1 MTLMPL
7 TTLKRLAMCL
17 AMPLGLA
24 LTGPAAAQQV
34 EGIAAIVN
42 DQPIT
47 TFDVRDRMRLIL
59 SSAGIQPTED
69 VLVQVQEQAM
79 RSLIEEALQLQT
91 ARRYEVP
98 VSEEEVDEAIAD
110 IAARNGITVEEIRA
124 DLESSGVSIDTL
136 RQQLRAEIA
145 WSYLVSGRYRNRIR
159 VTDTQIGTALER
171 IAESASQT
179 QYRVAEIMV
188 NLPASGDET
197 AAEQRIAAIYNALEQ
212 GAPFPAIAGQFSD
225 APTAATGGDAG
236 WLSAGQLRPQIAS
249 TIQQMPVGSISNPI
263 RVPGG
268 YMIVALADRREG
280 QATEQIT
287 LQQVTLLT
295 SQITDERRQAL
306 TRAAQRVNGCANVAT
321 AFQSVPQ
328 AIVTDLGTVGAN
340 ALVPNIRQALAG
352 LQNGQ
357 ASPVLETGAGLQ
369 VFILCDRRIG
379 GPGMP
384 GPSDVEN
391 QIINQQLSMLARRW
405 LRDLRNDATVE
416 MVGYE

>member
-1 MTLMPL
+1 MPMTI
-7 TTLKRLAMCL
+7 LKRLAVCL

-24 LTGPAAAQQV
+24 LSAPAAAQQV

-91 ARRYEVP
+91 ARRFEVP

-110 IAARNGITVEEIRA
+110 IAARNGITVEEIRL
-124 DLESSGVSIDTL
+124 DLEQSGVSIDTL

-145 WSYLVSGRYRNRIR
+145 WSYLVSGRYRSRIR
-159 VTDTQIGTALER
+159 VTDAQIDTALER
-171 IAESASQT
+171 LAESASQT

-188 NLPASGDET
+188 NLPASGDES
-197 AAEQRIAAIYNALEQ
+197 AAEQRMAAVYNALEQ
-212 GAPFPAIAGQFSD
+212 GAPFPAIASQFSD

-236 WLSAGQLRPQIAS
+236 WLSTAQMRPQVAQM
-249 TIQQMPVGSISNPI
+249 IQQMPVGSISNPI

-268 YMIVALADRREG
+268 YMIVAVADRREG
-280 QATEQIT
+280 QVTEQIS
-287 LQQVTLLT
+287 LQQITLLT
-295 SQITDERRQAL
+295 SQVTDERRQAL
-306 TRAAQRVNGCANVAT
+306 TRAAQRVSGCNNLASVFEA
-321 AFQSVPQ
+321 VPQ
-328 AIVTDLGTVGAN
+328 AIITDLGTVGAN
-340 ALVPNIRQALAG
+340 ALVPNIRQALSG

-369 VFILCDRRIG
+369 VFVLCDRRIG

-391 QIINQQLSMLARRW
+391 QIVNQQLSMLARRW

-416 MVGYE
+416 MVGYNE

>member
-1 MTLMPL
+1 MPM
-7 TTLKRLAMCL
+7 TTLKRLAVCL

-24 LTGPAAAQQV
+24 LSAPAAAQQV

-91 ARRYEVP
+91 ARRFEVP

-110 IAARNGITVEEIRA
+110 IAARNGITVEEIRL
-124 DLESSGVSIDTL
+124 DLEQSGVSIDTL

-145 WSYLVSGRYRNRIR
+145 WSYLVSGRYRSRIR
-159 VTDTQIGTALER
+159 VTDAQIDTALER
-171 IAESASQT
+171 LAESASQT

-188 NLPASGDET
+188 NLPASGDESV
-197 AAEQRIAAIYNALEQ
+197 AEQRMAAVYNALEQ
-212 GAPFPAIAGQFSD
+212 GAPFPAIASQFSD

-236 WLSAGQLRPQIAS
+236 WLSAGQMRPQVAQM
-249 TIQQMPVGSISNPI
+249 IQQMPVGSISNPI

-268 YMIVALADRREG
+268 YMIVAVADRREG
-280 QATEQIT
+280 QATEQIS
-287 LQQVTLLT
+287 LQQITLLT
-295 SQITDERRQAL
+295 SQVTDERRQAL
-306 TRAAQRVNGCANVAT
+306 TRAAQRVSGCNNLASVFEA
-321 AFQSVPQ
+321 VPQ
-328 AIVTDLGTVGAN
+328 AIITDLGTVGAN
-340 ALVPNIRQALAG
+340 ALVPNIRQALSG

-369 VFILCDRRIG
+369 VFVLCDRRIG

-391 QIINQQLSMLARRW
+391 QIVNQQLSMLARRW

-416 MVGYE
+416 MVGYNE

>member
-1 MTLMPL
+1 MPMTV
-7 TTLKRLAMCL
+7 LKRLAASL
-17 AMPLGLA
+17 ALPLGLVMG
-24 LTGPAAAQQV
+24 GPASAQQV

-47 TFDVRDRMRLIL
+47 TFEVRDRMRLIL
-59 SSAGIQPTED
+59 SSSGIQPTEA
-69 VLVQVQEQAM
+69 VLLQVQEQAV

-91 ARRYEVP
+91 ARRFEVP
-98 VSEEEVDEAIAD
+98 VTEEEVDEAIAD
-110 IAARNGITVEEIRA
+110 IAARNGITVDEIRA

-145 WSYLVSGRYRNRIR
+145 WSYLVSGRYRSRIR
-159 VTDTQIGTALER
+159 VTDAQIDTALER
-171 IAESASQT
+171 LAESASQT
-179 QYRVAEIMV
+179 QFRVAEIMV
-188 NLPASGDET
+188 NLPASGDES
-197 AAEQRIAAIYNALEQ
+197 AAEQRIAAIYGALEQ
-212 GAPFPAIAGQFSD
+212 GAPFPAIASQFSD

-236 WLSAGQLRPQIAS
+236 WLSAAQMRPQVAA
-249 TIQQMPVGSISNPI
+249 TVQQMPVGSISNPI

-268 YMIVALADRREG
+268 YMIVAVADRREG

-306 TRAAQRVNGCANVAT
+306 ARAAERVNGCANIAT
-321 AFQSVPQ
+321 TFESVPQ

-340 ALVPNIRQALAG
+340 ALVPNIRQALSG
-352 LQNGQ
+352 LQPGR
-357 ASPVLETGAGLQ
+357 ASEVLETGAGLQ
-369 VFILCDRRIG
+369 VFILCERRIG

-384 GPSDVEN
+384 GPTEVEN
-391 QIINQQLSMLARRW
+391 QIVNQQLSLLARRW
-405 LRDLRNDATVE
+405 LRDPRNDATVE